1 MKKIISK
8 INQLGLSTRKEFSIL
23 GAVLLLCL
31 LGIIMSFILLK
42 KLIISVF
49 FLGFAVVFSIL
60 YLNRYDAKISEIRR
74 QNINEFVNLFSY
86 FKVYIHNG
94 YNVYSALKEIASFA
108 NLQLASLLYKLISD
122 IDENKTVQPFI
133 DFASNFDDVIV
144 EEMMISIFQM
154 VDDGEQSEYLKQFD
168 LLFDKFSELIY
179 KKQLES
185 KNKKLGSICST
196 SLIASCYLIIVLT
209 IGIINILGD
218 VRFFDGAGKLA
229 ENLKNILEKNGSIN
243 QGEGSIEFIDSQMS
257 EIKKERFFNILKRY
271 QKIRF

>member
-209 IGIINILGD
+209 IGIINILGE
-218 VRFFDGAGKLA
+218 L
-229 ENLKNILEKNGSIN
+229 INGI
-243 QGEGSIEFIDSQMS
+243 
-257 EIKKERFFNILKRY
+257 
-271 QKIRF
+271 